1 SRRSAAMT
9 ALAIALRDEQY
20 EVAALRLLL
29 GLLVA
34 MHETAPAAREEL
46 LALLTPHPHDGEA
59 SR

>member
-1 SRRSAAMT
+1 MT
-9 ALAIALRDEQY
+9 ALAIALREEQY

-46 LALLTPHPHDGEA
+46 LALLTPRASHDDEA